1 MSPEEFLS
9 KEQEKLVTA
18 AIGKAEKMTSGEI
31 CVHIETVC
39 KENVLDRAAFVFKTL
54 EMHKTA
60 QRNGV
65 LIYLSIDDR
74 KFAIIGD
81 AGINAVVP
89 PGFWE
94 EVKEAM
100 VRRFAQKQ
108 FAEGLVEGIEQAG
121 EKLKEFFPYQKDDQN
136 ELPDEISYGK

>member
-1 MSPEEFLS
+1 MNPQEFLG
-9 KEQEKLVTA
+9 KENEKLIKE
-18 AIGKAEKMTSGEI
+18 AINKAEKMTSGEI
-31 CVHIETVC
+31 CLHIESSC
-39 KENVLDRAAFVFKTL
+39 KENVLDRAAWIFKTL

-65 LIYLSIDDR
+65 LIYLSTDDR

-89 PGFWE
+89 HGFWDS
-94 EVKEAM
+94 VKTIM
-100 VRRFAQKQ
+100 VNHFSASEY
-108 FAEGLVEGIEQAG
+108 AEGLIAGIVMAG

-136 ELPDEISYGK
+136 ELSDEISYGK